1 MKKTLTT
8 ILTTLVLTNATTQQN
23 LIFDSTFDT
32 GNPSVDYGLGN
43 MNSANYGRMKA
54 INDSTFVYIHNRIDG
69 NDVMGSVF
77 GKMVR
82 SNGTINYF
90 GLQDYYTNYSGY
102 NAEDFM
108 ITDVVVAPT
117 GELFVVQNE
126 IYDDNGTY
134 RKGINTTKYHAFS
147 IVSNAWPLA
156 TSWGTNGTY
165 LVTAAGDLTKAK
177 GVSFS
182 ASGNNLLLFS
192 TFEVTQTQ
200 RQIATISI
208 DYSGG
213 TTGHTLTLITDNP
226 NNYLSNVA
234 DVLYVSPSEIYVA
247 DNAFTRVDGGQGF
260 DEYTD
265 YTRVIR
271 LDNTTGSYT
280 PAYGTTGASELINW
294 NSDNNTNFHQDQ
306 ITKLEYHGGK
316 VMVVGYTRPF
326 NGSVG
331 NFPPQGRITRLNMD
345 GTNDHS
351 FTMPGGII
359 FPNFTT
365 NYSSYEFYDIDL
377 TPDGNFLVS
386 SGGYST
392 VDNTSKCFILVLNA
406 TNGDLQTNIG
416 NNGYLFESTN
426 YLHIQQ
432 AHYITNGSSDINQH
446 RIVFN
451 GLTNNFT
458 FGASE
463 SVLGRLR
470 WSSAPV
476 GIEEVEQ
483 TSLRI
488 YPNPAST
495 ILNIELNEA
504 TQIRIINLLGET
516 VATQKLNTGNNS
528 IDVSNLVS
536 GVYFLQAENGLAT
549 KFVKQ

>member
-1 MKKTLTT
+1 MKKTFVT
-8 ILTTLVLTNATTQQN
+8 ILTTLALTNATTQQN
-23 LIFDSTFDT
+23 LIFDPTYDT

-43 MNSANYGRMKA
+43 MSATNYGRMKA

-82 SNGTINYF
+82 SNGTVNYF
-90 GLQDYYTNYSGY
+90 NFQDYYTNYSGY
-102 NAEDFM
+102 NPEDFM
-108 ITDVVVAPT
+108 ITDVVVAST

-134 RKGINTTKYHAFS
+134 RKGIITTKYHAFS
-147 IVSNAWPLA
+147 SVSNAWPLA
-156 TSWGTNGTY
+156 TSWGTDGSY
-165 LVTAAGDLTKAK
+165 LVTTAGDITKAK
-177 GVSFS
+177 GVSFT
-182 ASGNNLLLFS
+182 ASGNNLFLCS
-192 TFEVTQTQ
+192 TFEATQTQ
-200 RQIATISI
+200 HQIATISI
-208 DYSGG
+208 NYSGG
-213 TTGHTLTLITDNP
+213 TTGHSLTLITNNP
-226 NNYLSNVA
+226 NNTFSKVA

-260 DEYTD
+260 DVYTD

-271 LDNTTGSYT
+271 VDNTTGSYT
-280 PAYGTTGASELINW
+280 PSYGTTGVSELINW
-294 NSDNNTNFHQDQ
+294 NSDNNTNFQQDQ

-316 VMVVGYTRPF
+316 VMVVGYTSPF
-326 NGSVG
+326 NGSLG

-365 NYSSYEFYDIDL
+365 DYSSYEFYDIDL

-392 VDNTSKCFILVLNA
+392 VDNTFKCFILVLDA
-406 TNGDLQTNIG
+406 ANGDFQTNMG
-416 NNGYLFESTN
+416 NNGFLFESTN
-426 YLHIQQ
+426 YQHIQQ
-432 AHYITNGSSDINQH
+432 AHYITNGSSDINEH

-451 GLTNNFT
+451 GLTNSLT
-458 FGASE
+458 FGATE
-463 SVLGRLR
+463 SVVGRLR
-470 WSSAPV
+470 WSSSPV

-483 TSLRI
+483 TSLKI

-504 TQIRIINLLGET
+504 TQIRIVNVLGEM

-528 IDVSNLVS
+528 LDVSNLVS
-536 GVYFLQAENGLAT
+536 GVYFLHTENGAST
-549 KFVKQ
+549 KFVKE